1 MCSLFVLE
9 KPFSEN
15 KMQLFSF
22 KSNLVTK
29 VPNYT
34 IHRGRMTFKY
44 LFISFLLMSIN
55 ATLELQS
62 SPLLSEN
69 SFGTPVS
76 TDYYEGN
83 MKENKRPRVR
93 EKHGG
98 GGVERNR
105 INVFTQK
112 IPGKSTKKQRL
123 KGKKKS

>member
-1 MCSLFVLE
+1 MCLLFVLE
-9 KPFSEN
+9 KPFGEN

-29 VPNYT
+29 VPNYS
-34 IHRGRMTFKY
+34 IHRGRMTFKN

-55 ATLELQS
+55 VTLELQS

-69 SFGTPVS
+69 SLGTPVS
-76 TDYYEGN
+76 TDYYGEN

-98 GGVERNR
+98 C
-105 INVFTQK
+105 VFV
-112 IPGKSTKKQRL
+112 
-123 KGKKKS
+123 